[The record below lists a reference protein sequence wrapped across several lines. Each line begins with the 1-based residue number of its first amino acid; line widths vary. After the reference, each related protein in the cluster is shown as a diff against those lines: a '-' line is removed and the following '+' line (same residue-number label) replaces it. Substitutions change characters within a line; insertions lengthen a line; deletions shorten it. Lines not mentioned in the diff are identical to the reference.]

1 MIQLFG
7 AFTALLLFGAA
18 EPGPGAD
25 AGAGDRRAEQVL
37 ALIEGTLDVGVQPVS
52 LFDVSPGDE
61 RAAEVERAR
70 LRLVLGSDAGRPPQ
84 TATFAADAWSARDQL
99 DRARLAFYELS
110 AAQRSALLETHARR
124 QRGQDQRETEAE
136 RAAAAARLEL
146 LEADRVA
153 ADELTRQAAAL
164 ATARLSFEALR
175 LELAA
180 RREVVVGWQ
189 RRLRTLRADPLTTAD
204 DIDATYDALRGPLKA
219 ARDAL
224 QLALDDADRR
234 ESILPPPLVDGGG
247 GQASPELAARRAAAN
262 QALRDAGEEER
273 ALREHHELELLEEI
287 NALNRERLS
296 LLPLLSDSTREA
308 TTGFTL
314 TALDQARTEV
324 RHLLL
329 TLRTHWQVIRRW
341 AGDVSREGGVG
352 GLAVWRL
359 LEVLVPS
366 ALLTLG
372 FVWWRR
378 RSPGLLTLLES
389 REVRA
394 QRGRGRQRGR
404 PSVDHPRRRA
414 LGFVRDVHRPL
425 EELLFFAGLVWLLP
439 DSARGL
445 LEVRLLAVVIGWWLV
460 ASLVIDATNALAT
473 WEKGRVGATTPTG
486 ALRLRSLRLVG
497 RVVVGFGLAL
507 VLCSRLVGEGTV
519 FRWVLVACWLAVVPV
534 FLLLVRWWR
543 EPVFLRLE
551 RLRRHTPLQA
561 WVLQNRH
568 GWKSFFAAMVAAVHL
583 FLQGLLRRVSQW
595 VSGFEL
601 ARRAHAWL
609 FRRELARLAEE
620 KPARRGEALPEATF
634 AALSPLQPSQKWIRC
649 PADEHLDD
657 LRARATR
664 GGVVAVV
671 GPSGQG
677 KSSLLRRL
685 ATAIEG
691 AVLVQARVLLA
702 DDVEVQALSEPPEG
716 GARPPLVLVDDLE
729 VLIKPV
735 RGGLAQFDQ
744 VISLAR
750 GASAHTLWVFAVDEV
765 VWPFLQRACEGRP
778 LFDEVLTLEPWSDE
792 EIGALL
798 EQRSAEAGIDPVF
811 DDLLEGLP
819 AAADEI
825 DRLDALAA
833 RRAGY
838 FRMTWDHARGN
849 PAMALEAWRASLCQG
864 ATGEVRV
871 RALTGPDSTA
881 LDALSDSALFV
892 VRAVLQLTPAAVADL
907 VAATRLSVVAVENTV
922 RFGEAM
928 GFFVTEQG
936 RVRVASPWLRSV
948 MVLLERRHL
957 LVSQ

>member
-1 MIQLFG
+1 MMMQLLN
-7 AFTALLLFGAA
+7 AFTALLLVGA
-18 EPGPGAD
+18 EGPRPGVDGGPD
-25 AGAGDRRAEQVL
+25 DRRAEQLL
-37 ALIEGTLDVGVQPVS
+37 ALIEGTLDVGVQPIS
-52 LFDVSPGDE
+52 LFDVSPTDE
-61 RAAEVERAR
+61 PAAEVERDR
-70 LRLVLGSDAGRPPQ
+70 LHLVLARDAGPSSES
-84 TATFAADAWSARDQL
+84 AAFAADAWSARERL
-99 DRARLAFYELS
+99 DRARLAFYELL
-110 AAQRSALLETHARR
+110 AEQRSGLLEAHARR
-124 QRGQDQRETEAE
+124 QAEAQRPPEAPRPGSPETDRLAAE
-136 RAAAAARLEL
+136 ELARLE
-146 LEADRVA
+146 A
-153 ADELTRQAAAL
+153 TL
-164 ATARLSFEALR
+164 ANAHLAFQALR
-175 LELAA
+175 LELAE
-180 RREVVVGWQ
+180 RREVVLGWQ
-189 RRLRTLRADPLTTAD
+189 RRLRTLRADPTATANA
-204 DIDATYDALRGPLKA
+204 IDATYDALRAPLKA
-219 ARDAL
+219 SRDAL
-224 QLALDDADRR
+224 ELALDDANQL
-234 ESILPPPLVDGGG
+234 ESILPPPLVDGLGG
-247 GQASPELAARRAAAN
+247 PASPELVARRTAVNLSLRAA
-262 QALRDAGEEER
+262 GVEVR
-273 ALREHHELELLEEI
+273 ALREHRELELLEEV

-296 LLPLLSDSTREA
+296 LLPLLSPSKRKA
-308 TTGFTL
+308 ITGFTL
-314 TALDQARTEV
+314 AALDQARTET
-324 RHLLL
+324 RHILL
-329 TLRTHWQVIRRW
+329 TLRAHWQVVRRW
-341 AGDVSREGGVG
+341 VDDVSRERGVG

-378 RSPGLLTLLES
+378 RSPGLLTTLES

-404 PSVDHPRRRA
+404 PRPRA
-414 LGFVRDVHRPL
+414 LGFVRNVHRPMENL
-425 EELLFFAGLVWLLP
+425 TFFAGLVWLLP
-439 DSARGL
+439 ESARGL
-445 LEVRLLAVVIGWWLV
+445 LEVRLLAVVLGWWLV
-460 ASLVIDATNALAT
+460 ASLVIDAINGLAAL
-473 WEKGRVGATTPTG
+473 EKGRDGATSPTG
-486 ALRLRSLRLVG
+486 ALRLASLRLVG
-497 RVVVGFGLAL
+497 RVGVGFGLAL

-519 FRWVLVACWLAVVPV
+519 YRWVLLGCWLAVLPV

-543 EPVFLRLE
+543 EPVFARLE
-551 RLRRHTPLQA
+551 RLPRHSPLQA
-561 WVLQNRH
+561 WVLHNRS

-583 FLQGLLRRVSQW
+583 FLRGLVRRVSQW
-595 VSGFEL
+595 VSSFEV
-601 ARRAHAWL
+601 ARRGHAWL

-620 KPARRGEALPEATF
+620 KPARRGTALNQDSF
-634 AALSPLQPSQKWIRC
+634 AALSPQRPSQRWIRC

-685 ATAIEG
+685 HEVIEG
-691 AVLVQARVLLA
+691 AVLLQWGASTLLA
-702 DDVEVQALSEPPEG
+702 EVQALSDPLEG
-716 GARPPLVLVDDLE
+716 GARPSLVLVDDLE
-729 VLIKPV
+729 VLIKPLA
-735 RGGLAQFDQ
+735 GGLTQFDQ

-750 GASAHTLWVFAVDEV
+750 SSSATTLWIFAVDEV
-765 VWPFLQRACEGRP
+765 VWPFLQRVCEGRP
-778 LFDEVLTLEPWSDE
+778 IFDEVLILEPWSDD

-864 ATGEVRV
+864 PEGEVRV
-871 RALTGPDSTA
+871 RTLTGPDSTA
-881 LDALSDSALFV
+881 LDALPDSALFV
-892 VRAVLQLTPAAVADL
+892 VRAVLQLTPAEVPDL
-907 VAATRLSVVAVENTV
+907 VSATRLSVVAVENTL
-922 RFGEAM
+922 RFGEAQ